1 MISQMNTPSIEG
13 IMNYITAHYE
23 CIGIDDGHYVC
34 FIYLISCKQQFSMR
48 ILQNGQHSL
57 QIMERL

>member
-34 FIYLISCKQQFSMR
+34 FYLFDRM
-48 ILQNGQHSL
+48 
-57 QIMERL
+57 